1 MVNFIE
7 EYEKF
12 IKTNKDRIN
21 YANSLP
27 SITEKDAL
35 CCIAIANRFG
45 IGSDSRLMSEGSIE
59 KAYKSLEWTFECIDK
74 YPILNLIDAI
84 ELVFYKRNESCN
96 ILRFRGIY
104 YDNKKACDSYFAKE
118 IQAVVDY
125 CGYN

>member
-1 MVNFIE
+1 MLNFIE
-7 EYEKF
+7 EYKKF
-12 IKTNKDRIN
+12 IKTKKSRMD
-21 YANSLP
+21 YARSIP
-27 SITEKDAL
+27 TITEKDAL

-84 ELVFYKRNESCN
+84 EYIFYIRSDIN

-104 YDNKKACDSYFAKE
+104 YDNKKACDAYFAKE
-118 IQAVVDY
+118 VQAVVDY
-125 CGYN
+125 CGGI